1 MMKRSVNNYEYW
13 VTIIFIVSRMPLK
26 WELKENEE
34 EEEIKMYRLI
44 WEVYWL

>member
-1 MMKRSVNNYEYW
+1 MVKRSVNNYEYW
-13 VTIIFIVSRMPLK
+13 VIIIFIVARMSLK

-34 EEEIKMYRLI
+34 EEEIKMYSLI